1 MNRLELGRT
10 GIEVSDWCLGTMT
23 FGTQTP
29 EADAFAQMDMAL
41 EAGIDFFD
49 TAEMYPVNPVRPE
62 TVGTCEELIGRWFA
76 AGGKR
81 DRVVLATK
89 AGGDSQMIR
98 DGEGYGPDNIE
109 TLIDAS
115 LRRLGTDYI
124 DLYQL
129 HWPMRGSYMFRQNW
143 TYDPSGQDRQ
153 RTVDHMAGVLEALG
167 RAQKAGKIRAFGMSN
182 ESAWGCTR
190 WIDVAEQVGGPRLAS
205 VQNEYS
211 LLCRLYDTDMAEMA
225 VNEDVT
231 LLSFSP
237 LAAGL
242 LTGKYQGDVVPVGS
256 RREAG
261 SRDLGGRMTDRVL
274 PAVQAYLDVAAKY
287 GLDPV
292 HVAMA
297 WQRTRPFPISAIFGA
312 TTKAQLSHLLAG
324 DTVKLSDEVLTDIDA
339 AHRSHPMP
347 Y

>member
-10 GIEVSDWCLGTMT
+10 GIAVSDWCLGTMT
-23 FGTQTP
+23 FGSQTP
-29 EADAFAQMDMAL
+29 QHDAFAQMDMAL

-62 TVGTCEELIGRWFA
+62 TVGTCEEMIGRWFA
-76 AGGKR
+76 ASGKR

-89 AGGDSQMIR
+89 AGGDSRMIR

-109 TLIDAS
+109 MLIDDS
-115 LRRLGTDYI
+115 LRRLGTDWI

-143 TYDPSGQDRQ
+143 TFDPSGQDRE
-153 RTVDHMAGVLEALG
+153 RTMDHMAGVLEGLE
-167 RAQKAGKIRAFGMSN
+167 RARKAGKIRAFGMSN

-190 WIDVAEQVGGPRLAS
+190 WIDLAEQLGAPRMAS

-237 LAAGL
+237 LGAGL
-242 LTGKYQGDVVPVGS
+242 LTGKYQGDVTPAGS
-256 RREAG
+256 RRDGGNA
-261 SRDLGGRMTDRVL
+261 SLGGRMTPRVL
-274 PAVQAYLDVAAKY
+274 PAVQAYLDVAAKH

-292 HVAMA
+292 HMAMA
-297 WQRTRPFPISAIFGA
+297 WQRTRPFAVSAIFGA
-312 TTKAQLSHLLAG
+312 TDAGQLAHILAG
-324 DTVKLSDEVLTDIDA
+324 RDLVLTADVIAAIDA
-339 AHRSHPMP
+339 AHKANPMP

>member
-23 FGTQTP
+23 FGAQTP
-29 EADAFAQMDMAL
+29 QDDAFAQMDMAL

-62 TVGTCEELIGRWFA
+62 TVGTGEEMIGRWFA
-76 AGGKR
+76 DSGKR

-89 AGGDSQMIR
+89 AGGDSRMIR
-98 DGEGYGPDNIE
+98 DGEGYGPGNIE
-109 TLIDAS
+109 ALIDAS
-115 LRRLGTDYI
+115 LRRLGTDWI

-143 TYDPSGQDRQ
+143 TYDPSGQVRQ
-153 RTVDHMAGVLEALG
+153 QTMDHMAGVLEGLE
-167 RAQKAGKIRAFGMSN
+167 RARQAGKIRAFGMSN

-190 WIDVAEQVGGPRLAS
+190 WIDMAALVGAPRLAS

-231 LLSFSP
+231 LLSYSP

-242 LTGKYQGDVVPVGS
+242 LTGKYQGDVTPPGS
-256 RREAG
+256 RRDGANT
-261 SRDLGGRMTDRVL
+261 SLGGRMTPRVL
-274 PAVQAYLDVAAKY
+274 PAVQAYLDIAAKH
-287 GLDPV
+287 GLDPA
-292 HVAMA
+292 HMALA
-297 WQRTRPFPISAIFGA
+297 WQRRRPFPVSVILGA
-312 TTKAQLSHLLAG
+312 TTRAQLVHLLAG
-324 DTVKLSDEVLTDIDA
+324 DAVALSDAVLEDINA
-339 AHRSHPMP
+339 AHRAHPMP

>member
-23 FGTQTP
+23 FGTQTD
-29 EADAFAQMDMAL
+29 ETDAFAQMDMAL
-41 EAGIDFFD
+41 EAGVDFFD

-62 TVGTCEELIGRWFA
+62 TVGASEELIGRWFA
-76 AGGKR
+76 ASGKR

-89 AGGDSQMIR
+89 AGGDSRLIR

-109 TLIDAS
+109 ALIDAS
-115 LRRLGTDYI
+115 LRRLGTDHI

-143 TYDPSGQDRQ
+143 TFDPSGQDRA
-153 RTVDHMAGVLEALG
+153 RVLDHMAGVLAGLE
-167 RAQKAGKIRAFGMSN
+167 RARQAGKIRAFGLSN
-182 ESAWGCTR
+182 ESAWGTLR
-190 WIDVAEQVGGPRLAS
+190 WIDVAEATGGPRVAS

-225 VNEDVT
+225 VNEDVV

-242 LTGKYQGDVVPVGS
+242 LTGKYQDGAVPEGS
-256 RREAG
+256 RMSLNG
-261 SRDLGGRMTDRVL
+261 NLGGRRTDRAFA
-274 PAVQAYLDVAAKY
+274 AVAAYLEVARSH

-292 HVAMA
+292 HMAMA
-297 WQRTRPFPISAIFGA
+297 WQRTRPFPVSAIFGA
-312 TTKAQLSHLLAG
+312 TTRAQLGHFLAG
-324 DTVKLSDEVLTDIDA
+324 DDLRLSEEVLADIDT
-339 AHRSHPMP
+339 AHRAHPMP